1 MSVVGKTEEGF
12 LADRIAEIN
21 ESREGNLQGQVSI
34 NKDNFCDVLVVLSE
48 PPPKVIKKL
57 EAKGVDTRG
66 VFTFEIEGR
75 YYLPNVDT

>member
-1 MSVVGKTEEGF
+1 MN
-12 LADRIAEIN
+12 EIN

-66 VFTFEIEGR
+66 VFTF
-75 YYLPNVDT
+75 